1 MATLKQLLKR
11 FEKSKNQLVGIYED
25 SNSPIQLDY
34 ADEILETHGNKKVLG
49 YAVTHMLDDIIVV
62 ELEEK

>member
-1 MATLKQLLKR
+1 METLKELLKR
-11 FEKSKNQLVGIYED
+11 IGKGKNQLVGIYKD
-25 SNSPIQLDY
+25 SDSTIYPDY

>member
-34 ADEILETHGNKKVLG
+34 ADEILETHGNKKVIS
-49 YAVTHMLDDIIVV
+49 YKKVAQIIIIVK
-62 ELEEK
+62 LEEE